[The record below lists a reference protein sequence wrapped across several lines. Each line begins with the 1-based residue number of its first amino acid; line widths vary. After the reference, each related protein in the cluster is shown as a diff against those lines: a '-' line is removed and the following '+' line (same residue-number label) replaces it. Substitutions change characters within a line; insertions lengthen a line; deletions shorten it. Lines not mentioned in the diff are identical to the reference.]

1 MKTVNMKPF
10 TIEGS
15 VSSDQCELLRNNV
28 EGLALEQAGEVVHEV
43 RDPGLKLYQLNS
55 RHLLATYLLID
66 GKAAVW
72 SEHECKWLPLLVPAD
87 HIEKSQLMEKIH

>member
-1 MKTVNMKPF
+1 MKTEITPVIIPDSV
-10 TIEGS
+10 S
-15 VSSDQCELLRNNV
+15 VSSCNLMRMAV
-28 EGLALEQAGEVVHEV
+28 EGRALEQAGEVVHEV
-43 RDPGLKLYQLNS
+43 RDAGIKLHQLNS

-72 SEHECKWLPLLVPAD
+72 SEHEHKWLPLLVPAD